1 MKEQAFHHALKIDNE
16 LCFGCTHCM
25 TACPTGAI
33 RVRDGKAK
41 IYENRCIDC
50 GVCLTACPAK
60 AISVEQD
67 DFQMI
72 FNYKRRVALVPCV
85 LLGQFDT
92 DIDIRQITAALYELG
107 FTDVYEVENGVD
119 FLVDNIRDYM
129 TENGDTKPL
138 ISSYC
143 PAIVRLIQVKF
154 PSLVQ
159 HLIKRKQPLDIA
171 AIYYR
176 KKLEDAGVEPNDIGI
191 FYITP
196 CAAKIAAIK
205 SPVGEEHSSIDG
217 VINMNFIFNKISWIL
232 KNNKNLDFSDI
243 EASKIHHRSIRW
255 PLTNGEIDRF
265 EGRCLAIDE
274 VHNAIEFLEKLE
286 NDEVTDIDFVE
297 IRACDESCAG
307 GILTVI
313 NRFIAV
319 EGIKKRSKRQRESL
333 MINPVENPI
342 LDEKEYLHNKCIIH
356 DIQPRSMMAIDEDIN
371 KAISKL
377 EKVRRLMCYLPGTD
391 CGMCG
396 APSCQSLAEDIAQR
410 KAQMS
415 YCVFVRTQMQNR
427 GALSQERSVQ
437 LMRKIWGKN
446 CFERDCTKRGAKN
459 ANK

>member
-1 MKEQAFHHALKIDNE
+1 
-16 LCFGCTHCM
+16 
-25 TACPTGAI
+25 
-33 RVRDGKAK
+33 
-41 IYENRCIDC
+41 
-50 GVCLTACPAK
+50 
-60 AISVEQD
+60 
-67 DFQMI
+67 MI
-72 FNYKRRVALVPCV
+72 QSL
-85 LLGQFDT
+85 
-92 DIDIRQITAALYELG
+92 
-107 FTDVYEVENGVD
+107 
-119 FLVDNIRDYM
+119 
-129 TENGDTKPL
+129 L

-342 LDEKEYLHNKCIIH
+342 LDEREYLHNKCIIH

-377 EKVRRLMCYLPGTD
+377 EKGTAVDVLSAGNRLWNVRSTVMSI
-391 CGMCG
+391 
-396 APSCQSLAEDIAQR
+396 SCRRYCSTQSANVVL
-410 KAQMS
+410 
-415 YCVFVRTQMQNR
+415 CFRTNTN
-427 GALSQERSVQ
+427 AKS
-437 LMRKIWGKN
+437 WGFKSGKK
-446 CFERDCTKRGAKN
+446 CTVNAKN
-459 ANK
+459 LG